1 MALKFDFNKL
11 RTAISGFLTPNKFDG
26 TAEAAGFESVHVP
39 KMRYAR
45 IVENVTADV
54 TLTNEDSGKLLL
66 VNPTAE
72 TTITLP
78 AIENTGF
85 CVDIVLTEGIAAT
98 NGSMGQVVNVD
109 LGSGANLINIG
120 QVHEVDGEAGNFAVA
135 NDDFFVFT
143 ANSTPGDRLSCVSTG
158 TQWIVQA
165 YVKDLSDSDFS
176 TQATTIA

>member
-1 MALKFDFNKL
+1 MAQKFSFNKL
-11 RTAISGFLTPNKFDG
+11 RTAVAGFLSATDESG
-26 TAEAAGFESVHVP
+26 ASLTAGENAVHVP
-39 KMRYAR
+39 KMRSAR

-66 VNPTAE
+66 VNPAAE

-78 AIENTGF
+78 AIGNIGF
-85 CVDIVLTEGIAAT
+85 TVDIILTEGIAAT
-98 NGSMGQVVNVD
+98 NGSMGNVVNVD
-109 LGSGANLINIG
+109 LGSGSNLINIG
-120 QVHEVDGEAGNFAVA
+120 QVHEVDGAAGNFAVA

-143 ANSTPGDRLSCVSTG
+143 AASTPGDRVSCVSTG

-165 YVKDLSDSDFS
+165 YVKDLDDSDFS

>member
-1 MALKFDFNKL
+1 MALKFDFSKL
-11 RTAISGFLTPNKFDG
+11 RTAVQSFLSATDVNG
-26 TAEAAGFESVHVP
+26 TELTAGEEAVFVP
-39 KMRYAR
+39 LMRYGR
-45 IVENVTADV
+45 IVEHVLADI
-54 TLTNEDSGKLLL
+54 TLTNEDSGKLLV

-78 AIENTGF
+78 AIGNVGF
-85 CVDIVLTEGIAAT
+85 CVDIVITEGIAAT
-98 NGSMGQVVNVD
+98 DGSMGQVVNVD

-120 QVHEVDGEAGNFAVA
+120 QVHEVDGAAGNFAVA

-143 ANSTPGDRLSCVSTG
+143 AASTPGDRVSCVSTG

-176 TQATTIA
+176 ANATTIA